1 MSANIISSETARFMR
16 PIVDA
21 WSGLL
26 EGAAG
31 VADKDKD
38 GRPIHRHATYS
49 EKPLARLVSDAA
61 PGSIV
66 GSLDDGDTAIYAR
79 ARRWDVA
86 EDIGWSTDEVQQFAN
101 LRSGLIERAPSAIK
115 TGCKLTDVRGID
127 ELRERLR
134 DPKDGDKWAL
144 ALTPARL
151 DDAPGLFIASELMVH
166 LPEIV
171 RVERVMPY
179 ARSVFPMRFLNAPGA
194 ESYRFTVLDDHGDA
208 QWASN
213 MDGTVPMI
221 GQKRQ
226 QIRRPLEYLWMGAQW
241 GLRELMQWQQAR
253 SNGSRLPDF
262 TSERPRIAREA
273 LLRQE
278 NLWLFF
284 GGPKGSNILGLF
296 STDQGITKTAP
307 SNHWTTL
314 SAQALLTL
322 VQDQVT
328 AIRTTFTEVADTIL
342 MPVGMY
348 DWCATKQWDNTD
360 KMLLEVMMSS
370 LRKLG
375 ISEIVAIPE
384 CSYSAALKDKLVSKG
399 YSAADAERYAGGVDG
414 KDAMVVLSRREEKV
428 CGIVSQDIKTLP
440 PKVEPTKT
448 SVTLILGSG
457 GLEVRYPKA
466 HRIVPFNPA

>member
-1 MSANIISSETARFMR
+1 MSQNIISGAAAEFMR

-21 WSGLL
+21 W
-26 EGAAG
+26 GAMLGG
-31 VADKDKD
+31 VADHDKQ
-38 GRPIHRHATYS
+38 GRPIFRHATYT
-49 EKPLARLVSDAA
+49 EKPLQPIVSDAPA
-61 PGSIV
+61 GSIV
-66 GSLDDGDTAIYAR
+66 GSTDDDAQVLAR

-86 EDIGWSTDEVQQFAN
+86 EDIGWSTDEVNQFAN
-101 LRSGLIERAPSAIK
+101 MRSGLIERAPSAIK
-115 TGCKLTDVRGID
+115 TGCDVSKIRSID

-134 DPKDGDKWAL
+134 DPKDGDKWAM

-179 ARSVFPMRFLNAPGA
+179 ARQVFPMRFLNAPGA
-194 ESYRFTVLDDHGDA
+194 ESYRFTVLDDYGDA

-213 MDGTVPMI
+213 MDGPVPMV

-226 QIRRPLEYLWMGAQW
+226 QIRRPLEFMWMGAKW
-241 GLRELMQWQQAR
+241 GYRELMQWQQAR

-262 TSERPRIAREA
+262 ASERPRIAREA

-284 GGPKGSNILGLF
+284 GGPKESKILGLF
-296 STDQGITKTAP
+296 SPDNQIPKATP
-307 SNHWTTL
+307 SVHWTAL
-314 SAQALLTL
+314 SASALLKL
-322 VQDQVT
+322 VQDTVT
-328 AIRTTFTEVADTIL
+328 SIRLSFVEVPDTIL
-342 MPVGMY
+342 MPVAMY
-348 DWCATKQWDNTD
+348 DWCATTQWDNTD

-375 ISEIVAIPE
+375 IQEIVAIPE
-384 CSYSAALKDKLVSKG
+384 CSYSADLKAKLQAKK

-414 KDAMVVLSRREEKV
+414 LDAMVVLSRREEK
-428 CGIVSQDIKTLP
+428 CSGIVSQDVKSLP
-440 PKVEPTKT
+440 PEVKPTAT
-448 SVTLILGSG
+448 AVTLILGSG
-457 GLEVRYPKA
+457 GLEVRYPNA
-466 HRIVPFNPA
+466 HKIVPFNPPV